1 MVQGFRRCQA
11 VVAAK
16 PLSVGSLKEHGRE
29 FFTGRPIWQV
39 NGQSSTNHPED
50 YVRVVDG
57 ATGGLFWSHAMVDD
71 TVWETEAFWQ

>member
-11 VVAAK
+11 VVAVR

-29 FFTGRPIWQV
+29 FFTGRPIWKV

-50 YVRVVDG
+50 YVRAVDG
-57 ATGGLFWSHAMVDD
+57 ATGGLFWNHTMIEDA
-71 TVWETEAFWQ
+71 VWETEAFWQ